1 MKMESGSTAHRF
13 VRFNMVGLMG
23 AAVQLTALAFFA
35 RVLGIDPITAT
46 AAAVET
52 AVVHNFIW
60 HERFTWADRVSICT
74 PARTM
79 ESGASRLPPHGRAPS
94 SRAARLAASLRRLAL
109 FNVTN
114 GAVSLS
120 GNVLLMALLIHHSA
134 LPLVAADLIAVTV
147 CAVVNFMLS
156 DRLVFRAGTGGR
168 GR

>member
-1 MKMESGSTAHRF
+1 MKMESGSIAHRF

-23 AAVQLTALAFFA
+23 AAVQLTALAFYV
-35 RVLGIDPITAT
+35 RVLGIDPIAAT

-60 HERFTWADRVSICT
+60 HERFTWADRVSN
-74 PARTM
+74 
-79 ESGASRLPPHGRAPS
+79 LAPS
-94 SRAARLAASLRRLAL
+94 RTTAESCAAHLAASLRRLAL

-120 GNVLLMALLIHHSA
+120 GNVLLMALLLRHAA

-147 CAVVNFMLS
+147 CALVNFMLS

-168 GR
+168 RR